1 MQSFNLF
8 AKSWVQSS
16 STKSSTAKIKASLIS
31 ILLGLVL
38 ASIVLLC
45 MNKNPIDFF
54 TEVFKTAFLTKDISQ
69 TTWAVVALLLVS
81 GLANAIAFK
90 TGLFNIGVSGQ
101 MFFTGVIVIIFGI
114 KFMAGTG
121 MVGVVM
127 LLILGMLVGGLVA
140 ALSGVL
146 KAYFNVHEV
155 VSTILLNWSLYF
167 IGIWL
172 LKRTDGVMDY
182 QGISTQVL
190 DVTSS
195 INRETYGMLSL
206 IIAIAAALLIAIL
219 FWKTTFGF
227 SLKTTGLSKDAA
239 QYAGIAIRRNII
251 LSMALSGVMAGL
263 LGVIMFV
270 FKEGQI
276 SNTYIIANVLPQVG
290 FDGIAIALL
299 AYSNPIGI
307 IPISIFFG
315 IIQNGSDMGVLGL
328 DKSVS
333 NLIIGIIIY
342 FAAISVVFQNFKVWR
357 FCYVMW
363 MRFTSK
369 DRKAFKSK
377 VASIDGTSKSD
388 VRDEMKLY
396 DVSFYEKYDYLAS
409 INNDVYNSDEYKK
422 IISNY
427 KNEAKKAKSD
437 KEKIKA
443 LKEKKHHDISKIV
456 KEMKGGK

>member
-1 MQSFNLF
+1 MQGFSLF
-8 AKSWVQSS
+8 AKSWFQSS
-16 STKSSTAKIKASLIS
+16 STKSSTSKIKASLIS
-31 ILLGLVL
+31 IILGLVL
-38 ASIVLLC
+38 ASIVLAC
-45 MNKNPIDFF
+45 MNKNPFEFF
-54 TEVFKTAFLTKDISQ
+54 SEVFKTAFLTKDISQ
-69 TTWAVVALLLVS
+69 TTWSVVSLLLIA

-101 MFFTGVIVIIFGI
+101 MFFTGVIVVIFGI

-121 MVGVVM
+121 MVGVIL

-167 IGIWL
+167 IGVWL

-182 QGISTQVL
+182 QGVATQML
-190 DVTSS
+190 DVTNS
-195 INRETYGMLSL
+195 INRETYGMVAL
-206 IIAIAAALLIAIL
+206 IIAVAAALLIAIL

-263 LGVIMFV
+263 LGVVMFV

-276 SNTYIIANVLPQVG
+276 SNTYIMSNVLPQVG
-290 FDGIAIALL
+290 FDGIAMALL

-315 IIQNGSDMGVLGL
+315 ILQNGSDMGVLGL

-333 NLIIGIIIY
+333 SLIVGIIIY
-342 FAAISVVFQNFKVWR
+342 FAAISVIFQNFKIWR
-357 FCYVMW
+357 FTYVIYMKL
-363 MRFTSK
+363 TSK
-369 DRKAFKSK
+369 ERRSIRKSLTNDANISR
-377 VASIDGTSKSD
+377 SE
-388 VRDEMKLY
+388 VRSELRLY
-396 DVSFYEKYDYLAS
+396 DAKFYEKYEYFAS
-409 INNDVYNSDEYKK
+409 INNDIYNSDEYRK
-422 IISNY
+422 IISKY
-427 KNEAKKAKSD
+427 KSEVRKNKDD
-437 KEKIKA
+437 KEKLQK
-443 LKEKKHHDISKIV
+443 LKDEKHHNISKLV
-456 KEMKGGK
+456 NEMRGGR

>member
-54 TEVFKTAFLTKDISQ
+54 AEVFKTAFLTKDISQ